1 MRALRRSLWL
11 SCCWVLLALPV
22 AALGTEVN
30 VYSARHYDADELL
43 YQAFTART
51 GIRVRVLQ
59 ADSDQLI
66 QRIRRE
72 GRASP
77 ADVLLTVDAGRLW
90 RAEEAGILAP
100 VHSDVLLARIPQHLR
115 HPEGLWYGFSTRAR
129 VIFYNPERIEPG
141 SIRRYEDLADPR
153 FRNQICVRSS
163 GNVYNQSL
171 IASLIDAHG
180 SEGALAWARGLVA
193 NLARA
198 PQGGDTDQI
207 RGVAAGECD
216 IALANHYYYVR
227 LAESGN
233 EADRAVAGRVA
244 VLFPNQD
251 DRGVHV
257 NVGGAGVVRGAPN
270 PDNARMFLEFLASD
284 EAQEMLAA
292 GNYEFPVVPGM
303 PLPRALS
310 ALGVFTA
317 DLLEVSTIGR
327 NNAEALRVADR
338 AGWR

>member
-1 MRALRRSLWL
+1 MGNRRRSLL
-11 SCCWVLLALPV
+11 RVSCWIVLALPL
-22 AALGTEVN
+22 AALAAEVN

-43 YQAFTART
+43 YQTFTERT
-51 GIRVRVLQ
+51 GIRVRALQ

-90 RAEEAGILAP
+90 RAEEAGVLAP
-100 VHSDVLLARIPQHLR
+100 VHSDVLQERIPKHLR

-129 VIFYNPERIEPG
+129 VIFYNPERVEPG

-163 GNVYNQSL
+163 SNVYNQSL
-171 IASLIDAHG
+171 IAALIEAHG
-180 SEGALAWARGLVA
+180 SEGALEWARGLVA
-193 NLARA
+193 NLARP

-233 EADRAVAGRVA
+233 PADRTVAARVA

-251 DRGVHV
+251 DRGAHV

-270 PDNARMFLEFLASD
+270 PENARMFLEFLASD
-284 EAQEMLAA
+284 EAQQMLAA

-303 PLPRALS
+303 ALPPALS
-310 ALGVFTA
+310 ALGEFTA

-327 NNAEALRVADR
+327 NNAEAIRVADR